1 MEETKKK
8 HRLTPRIFFT
18 EEFPI
23 VISDFIICGF
33 VGWSY
38 ETIIT
43 SVYFKEFVNRGVLPI
58 PILPIYGL
66 FSLFLPF
73 IFKRKHNPIFIIIVS
88 GLGATIFELL
98 GAYITEAVLHEQL
111 WTYEHWPLNF
121 FGGRVSV
128 ISSLIFG
135 ILCVCYVKGFH
146 PFSMFLQRKLG
157 KVFLFGTYILA
168 AILIA
173 LCFIL

>member
-1 MEETKKK
+1 MTQAEKK

-66 FSLFLPF
+66 FFRSFLEEDFETKWSRVTAMMIRAPMTTF
-73 IFKRKHNPIFIIIVS
+73 CMEASIIRTVM
-88 GLGATIFELL
+88 
-98 GAYITEAVLHEQL
+98 
-111 WTYEHWPLNF
+111 P
-121 FGGRVSV
+121 
-128 ISSLIFG
+128 
-135 ILCVCYVKGFH
+135 
-146 PFSMFLQRKLG
+146 
-157 KVFLFGTYILA
+157 
-168 AILIA
+168 
-173 LCFIL
+173 